1 MESSFSLV
9 LTILM
14 LIPLVGV
21 GILLFMKDDSEEG
34 VQSIKVVANGVAAVA
49 LVFSIIIMVG
59 MYDSG
64 QAALQ
69 LEDKFEWISALGIT
83 YHVGIDGLSI
93 LFLGLTTFIMSLAIG
108 ASWHM
113 ITDQVKKYYI
123 FLLLLETGM
132 LGVFFAQD
140 LFLFYIFWEFT
151 LVPMYFLIG
160 IWGGKD
166 RVYASLK
173 FFLYTMSGS
182 LLMLLAILYMGIQAE
197 TFNLPQL
204 IAQNDLWSANSWLFW
219 GFAIAF
225 AIKVPVFPFHS
236 WLPDAHTQ
244 APTAGSI
251 ILAGVLLKMGTYGF
265 TRFNLPL
272 FPEASVKAAPII
284 AVLAI
289 IGIIYGAIVSFA
301 QTDIK
306 KLVAYSSISHLG
318 FVMLGIFSLNEI
330 GIQGAILQ
338 GVNHG
343 LSTGA
348 LFFIVG
354 FVYEQRHTRELSAFG
369 GLWKS
374 IPIFAVLSLVVSLS
388 SMGLPGLNGFVGEFS
403 ILLGSM
409 GSTALAV
416 DGGQPWI
423 YTAFATTG
431 VILAAVYLLKMYQ
444 GVFMGELDKEENR
457 NLREMNG
464 GEMAIMLSFLVFIV
478 WIGVNSSPWFA
489 AMDST
494 VADLV
499 TTQINPAIESVTT
512 ALAGG

>member
-1 MESSFSLV
+1 VGVVVILLLKYFNNESDFNIKIIANATSIITLIYSIFAVLAQFSL
-9 LTILM
+9 
-14 LIPLVGV
+14 
-21 GILLFMKDDSEEG
+21 SEPG
-34 VQSIKVVANGVAAVA
+34 
-49 LVFSIIIMVG
+49 
-59 MYDSG
+59 
-64 QAALQ
+64 LQ
-69 LEDKFEWISALGIT
+69 LEDFGNWIPSLGVT
-83 YHVGIDGLSI
+83 YHIGVDGLSI
-93 LFLGLTTFIMSLAIG
+93 LMILLTTFIMPLAI
-108 ASWHM
+108 ASSWHA
-113 ITDQVKKYYI
+113 IDKQVKNYYI

-132 LGVFFAQD
+132 LGVFLAQD

-173 FFLYTMSGS
+173 FFLYTMAGS
-182 LLMLLAILYMGIQAE
+182 LLMLLAILYMGIQVG
-197 TFNLPQL
+197 TFNLPEL
-204 IAQNDLWSANSWLFW
+204 ISGRAAFAGAQFWLFW

-225 AIKVPVFPFHS
+225 AIKVPVWPLHS

-251 ILAGVLLKMGTYGF
+251 VLAGVLLKMGTYGF

-272 FPEASVKAAPII
+272 FPEQSVQAASFIS
-284 AVLAI
+284 VLAI

-301 QTDIK
+301 QSDVK

-330 GIQGAILQ
+330 GIQAAILQ

-354 FVYEQRHTRELSAFG
+354 FIYEQRHTRDINAFG
-369 GLWKS
+369 GLWKAV
-374 IPIFAVLSLVVSLS
+374 PIFAVLSLVVTLS
-388 SMGLPGLNGFVGEFS
+388 SMGLPGLNGFVGEFG

-409 GSTALAV
+409 GSEALSIGEGANSWV
-416 DGGQPWI
+416 

-444 GVFMGELDKEENR
+444 GVFMGPLDNPENAAV
-457 NLREMNG
+457 REMNA
-464 GEMAIMLSFLVFIV
+464 GEMAIMLGFLLFIV
-478 WIGVNSSPWFA
+478 WIGVNSQPYFA
-489 AMDST
+489 LMDST
-494 VADLV
+494 VAQM
-499 TTQINPAIESVTT
+499 TTDIINPAIQAAIEV
-512 ALAGG
+512 AGN